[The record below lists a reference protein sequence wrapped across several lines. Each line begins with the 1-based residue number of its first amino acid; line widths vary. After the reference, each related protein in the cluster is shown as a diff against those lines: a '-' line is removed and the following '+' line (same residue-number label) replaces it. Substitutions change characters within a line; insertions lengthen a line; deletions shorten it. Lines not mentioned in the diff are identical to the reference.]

1 MTEDE
6 VNISVRNIYTALD
19 VLGGKWKI
27 KILGQLLYR
36 KELTFAGLGKE
47 LSGISDKMLSQSLRE
62 LQRDNLVLK
71 QEGHYILSESG
82 QEAKNILIALCNWSG
97 KVYFS

>member
-1 MTEDE
+1 
-6 VNISVRNIYTALD
+6 
-19 VLGGKWKI
+19 
-27 KILGQLLYR
+27 
-36 KELTFAGLGKE
+36 
-47 LSGISDKMLSQSLRE
+47 MLSQSLRE